1 MATMTQP
8 IAGAQDEPEDFRSN
22 GAPFGEESM
31 SKALATT
38 NSQSIAPQGMAL
50 AGRGETA
57 STAAAV
63 QAKTQVEAR
72 YMMAMHQPRSVMQ
85 FRQKL
90 LDACKR
96 PRFAQTSRYSKPVG
110 KERIVGWSIRFAEE
124 CARCLGNL
132 LVESAVIYDDSQI
145 RLVRVMVT
153 DLEANLTYPTDVTVA
168 KTVERKFLKKGQ
180 QAIRTRINS
189 NGEPVH
195 IVEATD
201 DDILNKQNAL
211 VSKAIRTAVLRV
223 VPGDILEEAEEEVL
237 ATTRNEDAKDPADKA
252 KKIADAFYT
261 YGVTAAQIEKV
272 LGHSLSVVN
281 PAEVTMMRTWITA
294 MKDGDTTWREIE
306 EGFSDEGRAKAEA
319 SGTAPATGSAAL
331 RDRVVGKKTPV
342 EAPPA
347 ASDAS
352 DG

>member
-1 MATMTQP
+1 MATMAP
-8 IAGAQDEPEDFRSN
+8 PMAGDEPEDFRN
-22 GAPFGEESM
+22 NTPPFGDESN
-31 SKALATT
+31 SKALVPAQT
-38 NSQSIAPQGMAL
+38 QALAAQGMAL

-72 YMMAMHQPRSVMQ
+72 YMMALRQPRSLFE

-90 LDACKR
+90 LAACER
-96 PRFAQTSRYSKPVG
+96 PRFAQTSRYAKPVG
-110 KERIVGWSIRFAEE
+110 KEKVVGWSIRFAEE

-153 DLEANLTYPTDVTVA
+153 DLEANLTYPTDVTVS

-180 QAIRTRINS
+180 QAIRTRVNTF
-189 NGEPVH
+189 GEPVH

-223 VPGDILEEAEEEVL
+223 VPGDILEEAEEKV
-237 ATTRNEDAKDPADKA
+237 AITASAEDAKDPAAKA
-252 KKIADAFYT
+252 KAIADAFYVL
-261 YGVTAAQIEKV
+261 GVMPAQIEKV
-272 LGHSLSVVN
+272 LGHSLANVT
-281 PAEVTMMRTWITA
+281 PAEVTMMRTWHTA
-294 MKDGDTTWREIE
+294 MKDGETTWREIE
-306 EGFSDEGRAKAEA
+306 EGFSDEGRAKGEA
-319 SGTAPATGSAAL
+319 TTGTAPATGTAGLRERVMGRKPPVDDTPAKAL
-331 RDRVVGKKTPV
+331 QDEG
-342 EAPPA
+342 
-347 ASDAS
+347 
-352 DG
+352 